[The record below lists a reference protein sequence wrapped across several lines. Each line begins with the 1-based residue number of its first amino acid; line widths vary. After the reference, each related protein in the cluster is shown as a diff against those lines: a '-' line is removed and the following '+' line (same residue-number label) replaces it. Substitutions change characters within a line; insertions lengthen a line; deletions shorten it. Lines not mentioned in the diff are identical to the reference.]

1 MSAETNSETARA
13 QSLFA
18 EGYSC
23 SQAVLLAFAPRL
35 GLDAD
40 TAARIASPFGG
51 GIARCGWTCGAL
63 SGAFLAVGLH
73 AGHTAAQDS
82 VRKDDVYARVQAI
95 AERFRE
101 AHGSTQ
107 CHKLIGFDLL
117 DAGQRQAAADAQV
130 FTRVCPRF
138 VRTAAALAA
147 ETLAVPRT

>member
-1 MSAETNSETARA
+1 MGINTIPEVARA
-13 QSLFA
+13 QTLFA

-51 GIARCGWTCGAL
+51 GIARCGFTCGAL

-73 AGHTAAQDS
+73 AGHAASQDS
-82 VRKDDVYARVQAI
+82 ARKDDVYARVQAI
-95 AERFRE
+95 TERFRE
-101 AHGSTQ
+101 EYGSTQ
-107 CHKLIGFDLL
+107 CHKLIGFDLQ
-117 DAGQRQAAADAQV
+117 DAGQRQAATDAQV

-138 VRTAAALAA
+138 VRTAAALAVEA
-147 ETLAVPRT
+147 LAIPRT